1 MKKFFREHWKKMA
14 GWTCAAGVA
23 VLEFTPYKGL
33 SAPLGLLC
41 AHLLTD
47 DYHEGQ
53 RAVEVA
59 NPVIRAVRDALVLKK
74 KRLPPPLPP
83 APGSSR

>member
-1 MKKFFREHWKKMA
+1 MKKWWAEHWKKA
-14 GWTCAAGVA
+14 VGYTCAAA
-23 VLEFTPYKGL
+23 VGALEFTPYKGL
-33 SAPLGLLC
+33 GAPLGLLC

-53 RAVEVA
+53 RVVETA

-74 KRLPPPLPP
+74 KRLPPPLP
-83 APGSSR
+83 